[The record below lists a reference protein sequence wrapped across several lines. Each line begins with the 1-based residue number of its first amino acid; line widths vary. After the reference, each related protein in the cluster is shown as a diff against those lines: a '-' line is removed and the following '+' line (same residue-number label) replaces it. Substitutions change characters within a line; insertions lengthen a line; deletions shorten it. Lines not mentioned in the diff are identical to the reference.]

1 MLLKLAWRNL
11 WRNRKRTFITMFS
24 IIFAMQINL
33 LASIWW
39 KTLLING
46 FIKGF
51 YDRQNLFKIYSKSH
65 NQQRQAAV
73 SCKLSVWIPAEDSEG
88 GIRLPYLHS
97 LFTEHKAKKITTEIN
112 VIQAPIAFTN
122 VTRWVQVETFDWFM
136 IFVCCIFIAYL

>member
-1 MLLKLAWRNL
+1 
-11 WRNRKRTFITMFS
+11 MFP
-24 IIFAMQINL
+24 IIFAMQINWL
-33 LASIWW
+33 VSIWW
-39 KTLLING
+39 KTLLTNG

-51 YDRQNLFKIYSKSH
+51 YDRQNLFKIYSESH

-112 VIQAPIAFTN
+112 VIQAHRIHKRDKVSASGNCWLIHDFCLLY
-122 VTRWVQVETFDWFM
+122 VYC
-136 IFVCCIFIAYL
+136 IFVISTNLTNLLIIY